1 MQLKQA
7 PLKYLWM
14 NDEEVLQ
21 HQGLSG
27 RNEWLKEALGNMWWR
42 EETKWGNL
50 PKVKLRFNRM
60 KQWYRN
66 DILMRIWNEVN
77 YSVPLFYSA
86 HIDLVSE
93 IQVFVHELWSLLPPC
108 LDGMTGSETNVEDL
122 ASPFFPLAPSK
133 TWVDEASISKTCSL
147 PYLVPRARW

>member
-27 RNEWLKEALGNMWWR
+27 RKEALGNMWWR
-42 EETKWGNL
+42 EQTKWGNP
-50 PKVKLRFNRM
+50 PKVKLG
-60 KQWYRN
+60 WSS

-77 YSVPLFYSA
+77 YSVPLYYSA